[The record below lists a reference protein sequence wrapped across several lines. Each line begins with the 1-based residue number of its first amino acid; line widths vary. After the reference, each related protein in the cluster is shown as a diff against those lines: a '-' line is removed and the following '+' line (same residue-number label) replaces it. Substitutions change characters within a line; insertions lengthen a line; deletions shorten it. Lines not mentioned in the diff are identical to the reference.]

1 MGVLCSKATI
11 NEPSTDPTR
20 SNSLSSQHSVHANRS
35 AFVKTNNKRWDQ
47 EYVVTKTLGAGITG
61 SVHLVKKIGT
71 ENYFAKK
78 SINIEDQD
86 PAQMKEL
93 RNEIDLLRELDHP
106 NIVHLYECFEHD
118 GQIHLIM
125 ENCEGGE
132 LYAMFV
138 HGSQQFHTFT
148 ETEISKICF
157 GALSALSYCHK
168 KGIVHRDLKPQN
180 IVFPHEGNLNDIK
193 IIDFGMSKRGMKRTV
208 FGRRAIQTACGTP
221 LYVAPEII
229 CGARYDEKIDV
240 WAIGVLAYHMAISRH
255 PFQGRDQDET
265 LDNIEKHKGIKFQG
279 KKWRDKSPVLKSF
292 IDLLLK
298 PKISN
303 RPSACEA
310 LRHPFLAGEKDVA
323 LENTPARK
331 KNKESA
337 QLTMERMKAFSS
349 YPDIKRTAL
358 MAIAHKLHS
367 NEIGHLREAFQKIDT
382 SNSGTIDRSEFNQLA
397 SSMDAGLEVDE
408 QELSIIFD
416 AADIDGTGQIAYGE
430 FLAATLD
437 TNVFLRE
444 DRLRDAFNL
453 LDDDSSGEIS
463 CNNLINLLGKEFTT
477 TEIDSMIQVADAKQN
492 GVIDFEEFLL
502 LM

>member
-1 MGVLCSKATI
+1 M
-11 NEPSTDPTR
+11 
-20 SNSLSSQHSVHANRS
+20 
-35 AFVKTNNKRWDQ
+35 
-47 EYVVTKTLGAGITG
+47 
-61 SVHLVKKIGT
+61 
-71 ENYFAKK
+71 
-78 SINIEDQD
+78 
-86 PAQMKEL
+86 
-93 RNEIDLLRELDHP
+93 
-106 NIVHLYECFEHD
+106 
-118 GQIHLIM
+118 
-125 ENCEGGE
+125 
-132 LYAMFV
+132 
-138 HGSQQFHTFT
+138 
-148 ETEISKICF
+148 
-157 GALSALSYCHK
+157 
-168 KGIVHRDLKPQN
+168 
-180 IVFPHEGNLNDIK
+180 
-193 IIDFGMSKRGMKRTV
+193 
-208 FGRRAIQTACGTP
+208 
-221 LYVAPEII
+221 
-229 CGARYDEKIDV
+229 
-240 WAIGVLAYHMAISRH
+240 
-255 PFQGRDQDET
+255 
-265 LDNIEKHKGIKFQG
+265 
-279 KKWRDKSPVLKSF
+279 LKSF

-303 RPSACEA
+303 RPSASEA